1 MLVCDPGNEESSSLV
16 RNLLALVGRSL
27 KVMEVS
33 GTAAPVASVTAT
45 YQIDFG
51 PAEQGA
57 ANAKPTD
64 NRLQING
71 FPLFA

>member
-1 MLVCDPGNEESSSLV
+1 
-16 RNLLALVGRSL
+16 
-27 KVMEVS
+27 MEVS
-33 GTAAPVASVTAT
+33 GTATPVASVTAT